1 MNHLASL
8 LSPLNALLHGQ
19 RKPGD
24 ASGPGISLRTPGLIT
39 WAVILGLIYGFFVG
53 WFALFGDRPDAWK
66 HVLAVMVK
74 IPALFFFTLIVTFP
88 SLYVFSALFG
98 SRIGFRATLQVLCA
112 TIAVNLAVAASMGPI
127 LGFFTLS
134 TTSYGFMVLLNVVLM
149 GLAGLVSVGY
159 LLRALRRARLDSTL
173 PQIEPPAQPAEPE
186 PSSPPFQ
193 DPAPSVHPL
202 HRVAEERRRA
212 AAMQPIASEP
222 IPPIFLIWI
231 FTYGIVG
238 AQMGWILRPFIGA
251 PGQPFELFRDRSGSV
266 VQGIFNALRSM
277 F

>member
-1 MNHLASL
+1 MNRLASL

-19 RKPGD
+19 RDPGET
-24 ASGPGISLRTPGLIT
+24 SGTGIPLRTPGLVT
-39 WAVILGLIYGFFVG
+39 WAVILGIIYGFFVG
-53 WFALFGDRPDAWK
+53 WFALFDQRPDAWK
-66 HVLAVMVK
+66 HVLAVMLK

-159 LLRALRRARLDSTL
+159 LLRALRSARLDQSQ
-173 PQIEPPAQPAEPE
+173 PPVAPPVAPEPIDTSAQQPA
-186 PSSPPFQ
+186 S
-193 DPAPSVHPL
+193 AVHPL
-202 HRVAEERRRA
+202 YRVAEERRRIA
-212 AAMQPIASEP
+212 ITQAASEP
-222 IPPIFLIWI
+222 VPSIFLVWI
-231 FTYGIVG
+231 ITYGIVG
-238 AQMGWILRPFIGA
+238 AQMGWNLRPFIGA